1 MNKAF
6 RLALA
11 SFLVGIFMVIT
22 PAHADVVCNTYT
34 YTGHDDTAYP
44 ANLPFSLKL
53 GLTEYDNVFVTTNGT
68 LTFGQ
73 PDANFSSYPNTP
85 SVSVAGYDWV
95 TFGQGAYVSFG
106 STENTLC
113 VEWSLRPYPQSTGDL
128 TQIRLVINKY
138 PSGTWHGEV
147 TTFGWLPDNLRRGI
161 RYAQGEPVVTIEGAF
176 DVGDGGVPIEVE
188 PAPTPSSFTEPPVVP
203 TEEPT
208 PVVTPSVTPE
218 PTIEPSPIPS
228 ETIEPTPSPVPTME
242 PTPIPEP
249 STPQPIP
256 VETPTQI
263 PSPEP
268 LPEVIEE
275 PYLAPVAPEIILPE
289 PTIEPIDEPL
299 LEPTPDLAPDLVPD
313 LVPTI
318 EEVQAVIDDAI
329 LDGDITSAEA
339 EMVIEN
345 LLADGELSTNEVENL
360 SADLQADGVLSDDEK
375 ELLADLLTEQYA
387 DSSVPF
393 EAFEASGLDYEDLPP
408 EQPVTLENGVIIL
421 AEIADA
427 IEIFDSV
434 EEVLGTIF
442 SDPSKA
448 LTAITSVGADMT
460 PESRETSQNVVVSA
474 VVVAQIA
481 QVRKI
486 N

>member
-44 ANLPFSLKL
+44 ANLPFTLKL
-53 GLTEYDNVFVTTNGT
+53 GATEYDNVFITTNGT

-113 VEWSLRPYPQSTGDL
+113 VEWSLRPFPQSQGDL

-147 TTFGWLPDNLRRGI
+147 TTFGWLPNDLRRGI
-161 RYAQGEPVVTIEGAF
+161 RYVQGEPVVTIEGAF
-176 DVGDGGVPIEVE
+176 DVGDGGVPVEVT
-188 PAPTPSSFTEPPVVP
+188 PAPTPPSFTEPPVVP

-218 PTIEPSPIPS
+218 PTIEPSPS
-228 ETIEPTPSPVPTME
+228 ETPVPTQSPVPTEE

-256 VETPTQI
+256 VETPIQI

-275 PYLAPVAPEIILPE
+275 PSLAPVAPEIILPE
-289 PTIEPIDEPL
+289 PTIEPTDEPI
-299 LEPTPDLAPDLVPD
+299 LEPTPIEPNLEPD
-313 LVPTI
+313 LVPTE
-318 EEVQAVIDDAI
+318 EEVQTVIDDAI

-339 EMVIEN
+339 EIVIEN
-345 LLADGELSTNEVENL
+345 LLADGDLSTNEVENL
-360 SADLQADGVLSDDEK
+360 VEDLQADGVLSSDEK
-375 ELLADLLTEQYA
+375 ELLADLFTEQYA
-387 DSSVPF
+387 DTSVPF

-408 EQPVTLENGVIIL
+408 EQPITLENGVIIL

-448 LTAITSVGADMT
+448 LTALTSAGADMT